1 MKQRRHLFIL
11 SFGLLTLISFTGCF
25 QYPEGPVFTLQLK
38 DERLSGT
45 WLLTNVTDPS
55 GADITNILVD
65 TIIGKDTI
73 SLYPYQNS
81 TLTVI
86 VDRSGN
92 RSWAQFRDGLLQT
105 HATFQFADHSNYLI
119 VEYDVIVP
127 DNVALQVF
135 YDVLKLTDKEF
146 KYIDEKGNTLD
157 YKKY

>member
-1 MKQRRHLFIL
+1 MKQRGHVYIFFLGIL
-11 SFGLLTLISFTGCF
+11 SLISFSGCF

-45 WLLTNVTDPS
+45 WLLTEYTDTA
-55 GADITNILVD
+55 GNN
-65 TIIGKDTI
+65 TIAEH
-73 SLYPYQNS
+73 QNQ

-92 RSWAQFRDGLLQT
+92 RSWAQFNNGLLQT
-105 HATFQFADHSNYLI
+105 HATFQFAAHSNYLI

-135 YDVLKLTDKEF
+135 YDVKKLTDKEF
-146 KYIDEKGNTLD
+146 KYVDEKGNTLD